1 MKRFFY
7 NRTLLIVI
15 AVGLFAALIIA
26 GQRYFVE
33 SNNNQIDM
41 ALDYQNAVDLAEREG
56 LELDDVLRQIKDAG
70 ITSLAV
76 YDSKLERLTR
86 EGKVFALPGSQIL
99 SNYQSGNLTHDLWR
113 QTIEFGYIE
122 PNRVYIIAGE
132 LGSYEDTKEALFQRL
147 GEERVKVF
155 AVGGIEVLEVKAK
168 FEELMKMPLGLPH
181 DEMDKVRAAGFNILA
196 RPTNFT
202 KCTAENVDFFFSR
215 IESYPISEVVF
226 DGPEVIGASNFL
238 DLTANKMTERKLTF
252 GVIEHFTQLK
262 FYPQL
267 GMEYLAQKIGKD
279 HVARLYAIP
288 KDEQPKLEMSTAI
301 ARWSTTDRERN
312 IRINLLRI
320 YEKPEP
326 DSTLME
332 TNMKY
337 FREVRKVLERDGF
350 TFGKA
355 GTFDNYYPNVVLR
368 ALVIIGVVAAGVLYL
383 SLISRRLNRNRKL
396 QLQLFA
402 LLAIVAVIPIAM
414 GAGGKVRIL
423 AALMSANL
431 FPALAIIWQLDLLR
445 VIQFK
450 VRVKNRA
457 ARLKENLSAFQLV
470 WTSAFALLITGVIS
484 MTGAAYLSGAL
495 SDVSYFLEFEI
506 FRGIKLT
513 FVLPLI
519 LVAVAFMQRF
529 NVVDEIRKNVP
540 AGQQVREILDKSVSV
555 KALLALA
562 VVAGAFVVLIARS
575 GHTSGMPVS
584 GLEIKI
590 RAMLEQAFYARP
602 RSKEIFFGHPA
613 FMLMFAA
620 FLKRFPK
627 SLCFALTLAATVG
640 QSSMVETFAH
650 MRTPIFMSFMRGLD
664 GLIPGAIIGAVMIVV
679 LQIFSRQIKLQTK
692 S

>member
-1 MKRFFY
+1 MKKFLY

-15 AVGLFAALIIA
+15 CIGLFAALIIA

-33 SNNNQIDM
+33 SNNNQVDM
-41 ALDYQNAVDLAEREG
+41 VLDFQNAVELAERGG
-56 LELDDVLRQIKDAG
+56 LELDDVLTQLKGVG

-76 YDSKLERLTR
+76 YDSKLEKLAAQ
-86 EGKVFALPGSQIL
+86 GKVFALAGSDIL
-99 SNYQSGNLTHDLWR
+99 SNYQSGTLSNELWR
-113 QTIEFGYIE
+113 QTIEFDLVAPG
-122 PNRVYIIAGE
+122 RVYIIGGD
-132 LGSYEDTKEALFQRL
+132 LQSYQDTKEALFQRL
-147 GEERVKVF
+147 GEQRVKVF
-155 AVGGIEVLEVKAK
+155 AVGGIEVIEVKAQ
-168 FEELMKMPLGLPH
+168 FGELMKMPLGMPR
-181 DEMDKVRAAGFNILA
+181 DEMDKARAAGFNIVA
-196 RPTNFT
+196 RPMNFQ
-202 KCTAENVDFFFSR
+202 KCTAANVQFFFDR
-215 IESYPISEVVF
+215 IERYPISEIVF
-226 DGPEVIGASNFL
+226 DGPEVLGASNFL
-238 DLTANKMTERKLTF
+238 DLTAKEMSRRNLTF

-279 HVARLYAIP
+279 HVARLYVIP
-288 KDEQPKLEMSTAI
+288 KDEQPKLAMSTAVN
-301 ARWSTTDRERN
+301 RWSTTDRERN

-320 YEKPEP
+320 YEKPEHEM
-326 DSTLME
+326 TLLE
-332 TNMKY
+332 TNLKY
-337 FREVRKVLERDGF
+337 FREVHAVLERDGF

-355 GTFDNYYPNVVLR
+355 GTFENYYPNVILR
-368 ALVIIGVVAAGVLYL
+368 MLVVVGTVAAGVLYL
-383 SLISRRLNRNRKL
+383 SLISRRLNRNVKL
-396 QLQLFA
+396 QLKIFA
-402 LLAIVAVIPIAM
+402 ALALCAAIPILM

-450 VRVKNRA
+450 VRVQNRA
-457 ARLKENLSAFQLV
+457 ARLKENLSTFQLV
-470 WTSAFALLITGVIS
+470 WTSAFALIITGVLS

-506 FRGIKLT
+506 FRGIKIT

-519 LVAVAFMQRF
+519 LVAVAFLQRF
-529 NVVDEIRKNVP
+529 NVVDELRKTVP
-540 AGQQVREILDKSVSV
+540 AAQQIKELLDKSVSV
-555 KALLALA
+555 KALLALM

-584 GLEIKI
+584 GVEIKI

-613 FMLMFAA
+613 FMLAFAA

-627 SLCFALTLAATVG
+627 SICFALVMAATIG

-650 MRTPIFMSFMRGLD
+650 MRTPIFMSFMRGID
-664 GLIPGAIIGAVMIVV
+664 GLIPGAIIGAVLIIF
-679 LQIFSRQIKLQTK
+679 LQIFIRHIKK
-692 S
+692 G